1 MSEYP
6 DFLYSPSDKRKI
18 EIILHDVFDNFNT
31 PISVKIDAF
40 GIVTLIVL
48 IFDASDGMYDK
59 FSVPEGSALVDE
71 ETHGF
76 IVNFLNEQIIRL
88 ERKALFE
95 ECEYLEKTF
104 LNWVS
109 LLKPLYKRL
118 VNKKP
123 FNENAFLLEEK

>member
-6 DFLYSPSDKRKI
+6 DFLYSPSDKREI
-18 EIILHDVFDNFNT
+18 EIILHEVFDNFNT

-59 FSVPEGSALVDE
+59 FSVPEDSALVDE

-123 FNENAFLLEEK
+123 FH

>member
-1 MSEYP
+1 MSEYL
-6 DFLYSPSDKRKI
+6 DFLYSPDDKQQI
-18 EIILHDVFDNFNT
+18 EIILHDVFDNCNT
-31 PISVKIDAF
+31 PMAVTISAYGIIKFID
-40 GIVTLIVL
+40 L
-48 IFDASDGMYDK
+48 IFDEYVDTGRTVEVNG
-59 FSVPEGSALVDE
+59 SVLVDE

-95 ECEYLEKTF
+95 ECEYLEKAF

-123 FNENAFLLEEK
+123 FH

>member
-6 DFLYSPSDKRKI
+6 NFLYNLKDKQNL
-18 EIILHDVFDNFNT
+18 EVALHDAFDNCYT
-31 PISVKIDAF
+31 PIAITIDAF

-123 FNENAFLLEEK
+123 FH

>member
-6 DFLYSPSDKRKI
+6 DFLYSPSDQKEI
-18 EIILHDVFDNFNT
+18 EIVLHDVFDNCNT
-31 PISVKIDAF
+31 PVSVMIVAF
-40 GIVTLIVL
+40 GIVRLIDL
-48 IFDASDGMYDK
+48 TFDAAEGSYDK

-123 FNENAFLLEEK
+123 FH

>member
-1 MSEYP
+1 MSEYL
-6 DFLYSPSDKRKI
+6 DFLYSPDDKQQI

-76 IVNFLNEQIIRL
+76 IVNFLNDQIIRL
-88 ERKALFE
+88 GRKA
-95 ECEYLEKTF
+95 ECEENEFLEKTF
-104 LNWVS
+104 LNWV
-109 LLKPLYKRL
+109 LLLRRLYKEL
-118 VNKKP
+118 VNKEP
-123 FNENAFLLEEK
+123 FH

>member
-71 ETHGF
+71 ETHSY
-76 IVNFLNEQIIRL
+76 IVNFLNDQIIRL
-88 ERKALFE
+88 ERKAVCE
-95 ECEYLEKTF
+95 ESKYLKKIF
-104 LNWVS
+104 LEWIS
-109 LLKPLYKRL
+109 KLKHIYKEL

-123 FNENAFLLEEK
+123 FH

>member
-6 DFLYSPSDKRKI
+6 DFLYSPSDQREI
-18 EIILHDVFDNFNT
+18 EIVLHDVFDNCNT
-31 PISVKIDAF
+31 PISVMIDAF
-40 GIVTLIVL
+40 GIVKLIDL
-48 IFDASDGMYDK
+48 TFDAAEGSYDK

-71 ETHGF
+71 ETHSF
-76 IVNFLNEQIIRL
+76 IVNFLNDQIIRL

-95 ECEYLEKTF
+95 EYEYFEKIY

-109 LLKPLYKRL
+109 LLKSLYKKL

-123 FNENAFLLEEK
+123 FH

>member
-1 MSEYP
+1 MSKYP
-6 DFLYSPSDKRKI
+6 NFLYSSKDKRNL
-18 EIILHDVFDNFNT
+18 EVVLHNAFDNCCT
-31 PISVKIDAF
+31 PIAITINAL
-40 GIVTLIVL
+40 GIVKLIDL
-48 IFDASDGMYDK
+48 IFDDEINHCDDK
-59 FSVPEGSALVDE
+59 LPVPEDSALVDE

-123 FNENAFLLEEK
+123 FH